1 MDYEIPEALPWA
13 RFAATWEE
21 AEESLARLDQLLRVS
36 DLAEG
41 WMNRAH
47 FEEACATIWVEGGL
61 VPLEDLVLL
70 DANTPVKVPYRELFR
85 ARATLLSRR
94 SLARQKPDQ
103 ALSAESILGIQER
116 RERMAREFESDALI
130 DFDPTWNT
138 AARVAEWLDVLSELD
153 RFPALPAAG
162 MALQAWHRIE
172 PLQYGGGAVGR
183 LLVPIY
189 LWRRGKT
196 SGQSLCLSVGLR
208 QLRWLYTPELPLGPW
223 LHDLCRA
230 IAESARH
237 GLALH
242 QKLALASAQID
253 RRLEGRRRSSRLPD
267 LARLI
272 YERPLVSA
280 PLVAKELK
288 ISQQAASGLLKE
300 LTAGGVI
307 REMTGRGRFR
317 AYGIL

>member
-1 MDYEIPEALPWA
+1 
-13 RFAATWEE
+13 
-21 AEESLARLDQLLRVS
+21 
-36 DLAEG
+36 
-41 WMNRAH
+41 MNRAH

-61 VPLEDLVLL
+61 VPLEDLVLM
-70 DANTPVKVPYRELFR
+70 DANTPVKIPTQDLFR
-85 ARATLLSRR
+85 ARAALLSRR
-94 SLARQKPDQ
+94 SLARQKPAD
-103 ALSAESILGIQER
+103 ALSTESILALQER
-116 RERMAREFESDALI
+116 RVRLAQELESDALI
-130 DFDPTWNT
+130 DYDPTWNT
-138 AARVAEWLDVLSELD
+138 EERLLEWLGVLTELD
-153 RFPALPAAG
+153 RLPAIPAAG

-172 PLQYGGGAVGR
+172 PLQYGSGAVAR
-183 LLVPIY
+183 LLVPVY

-196 SGQSLCLSVGLR
+196 TGQSLCLSVGLR
-208 QLRWLYTPELPLGPW
+208 QLRWLYTPELPLGAW

-288 ISQQAASGLLKE
+288 ISQTAATNLLQD